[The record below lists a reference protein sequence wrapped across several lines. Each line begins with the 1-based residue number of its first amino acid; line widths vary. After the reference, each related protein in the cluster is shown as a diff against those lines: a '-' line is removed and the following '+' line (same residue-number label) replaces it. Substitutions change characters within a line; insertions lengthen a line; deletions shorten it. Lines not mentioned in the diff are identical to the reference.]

1 MYSLRILDTKQF
13 KSVIEMTDVIKS
25 VEEAYKLYSSGQ
37 AGLFPIILHEFE
49 QGKNDTDIKSGHLSG
64 AGIYGL
70 KLLGYN
76 KDNPQRGL
84 PALSGLITLMDIETQ
99 QPVGIVDA
107 SAVTYM
113 RTGAAGAVGAKTLA
127 RKDSRKAVIVGAG
140 TQGRAQLDGL
150 SYAFPNI
157 EEIYIVDVNKEAA
170 LEMVSEKQLLY
181 PEITLYDHDFSKLE
195 TIIKQADVI
204 VTCTTARDFFIKES
218 WVQPGTH
225 INAIGVDMPGKQ
237 ELEPLLVASSKVFAD
252 SIDQV
257 VVKGECQWASANNT
271 LTRDDITEIGEVLN
285 GTKEGRTSEDEIT
298 VFDSTG
304 MALQDL
310 ITAKLALDKAKEQ
323 NIDTII
329 RMED

>member
-1 MYSLRILDTKQF
+1 MYSLRILDTRQF
-13 KSVIEMTDVIKS
+13 KSIIKMPDVITS

-49 QGKNDTDIKSGHLSG
+49 QGVNDTDIKSGHLIG

-76 KDNPQRGL
+76 KDNPQHGL

-107 SAVTYM
+107 SAVTFM

-127 RKDSRKAVIVGAG
+127 RKNSRKVVIVGAG
-140 TQGRAQLDGL
+140 MQGRAQLDGL
-150 SYAFPNI
+150 SYTLPDL
-157 EEIYIVDVNKEAA
+157 EQVHIVDLNKEAA
-170 LEMVSEKQLLY
+170 LEMVSEKQSLY

-195 TIIKQADVI
+195 TIVKQADVI
-204 VTCTTARDFFIKES
+204 VTCTTAREFFIKKS
-218 WVQPGTH
+218 WVKPGTH

-237 ELEPLLVASSKVFAD
+237 ELDPSLVASSKVFAD

-257 VVKGECQWASANNT
+257 VVKGECQWASADNI
-271 LTRDDITEIGEVLN
+271 LLRDDIIEIGEVLN
-285 GTKEGRTSEDEIT
+285 NTKKGRISEDEIT
-298 VFDSTG
+298 MFDSTG

-310 ITAKLALDKAKEQ
+310 ITAKLALDKAREQ

-329 RMED
+329 KMED